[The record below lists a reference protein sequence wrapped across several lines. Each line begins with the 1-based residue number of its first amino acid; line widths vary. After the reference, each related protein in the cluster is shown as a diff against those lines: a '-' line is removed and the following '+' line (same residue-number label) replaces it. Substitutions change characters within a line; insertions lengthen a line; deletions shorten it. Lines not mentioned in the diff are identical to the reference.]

1 MQQTLF
7 QPLSLGWTRNG
18 VRSAIRSRLLQPLA
32 VTSAAPCSRVAS
44 ASYSVVVLCV
54 AGAPLTQT
62 TLFIS
67 IDVPGFPRSA
77 KLLLVLVLV
86 LVLVLRGTASLYGVM
101 LGATVFMT
109 MHHLLAGLQPQCWQ
123 CWQFWQFWLGLVLIF
138 VVLFARAGIM
148 GALRRLARRFDI
160 EQGRA

>member
-1 MQQTLF
+1 M
-7 QPLSLGWTRNG
+7 
-18 VRSAIRSRLLQPLA
+18 A

-54 AGAPLTQT
+54 AGALLTQT

-77 KLLLVLVLV
+77 KLLLVLV

-109 MHHLLAGLQPQCWQ
+109 MHHLLAGLQPQYWQ
-123 CWQFWQFWLGLVLIF
+123 CWQFWLGLVLIF

-148 GALRRLARRFDI
+148 GALRRLARRFNI